1 MPRPT
6 HRVDRS
12 TQWAVI
18 LTAVGIVALA
28 LSAATL
34 PSTVSTDAPGGGG
47 ANESSS
53 GFFADL
59 EETAVDDSDIGV
71 PGWIVAGLMALGFVF
86 AAVYIITEPKQ
97 ALVTAGVVTAAVAAL
112 LVVLFVL
119 SEIFNVFGGSGGGT
133 DSLLSGDGGLFGSE
147 EVASPAVDSSVL
159 VVGLLVGVVLIVAVV
174 ALYGATGDATGGEE
188 TVRQAADGDGNGVE
202 GVGRAAG
209 RAADRIEAQAG
220 VDNEVFRA
228 WREMATLLS
237 ADRPETSTP
246 GEFAATATAA
256 GMDREDVDELTRL
269 FEEVRYGDAPPT
281 EERERRALDILRRI
295 EETYAG
301 EGDRQ

>member
-1 MPRPT
+1 
-6 HRVDRS
+6 VDRS

-34 PSTVSTDAPGGGG
+34 PSTVSTDSPGGGG

-59 EETAVDDSDIGV
+59 EEAVIDDSDIGI
-71 PGWIVAGLMALGFVF
+71 PGWILTGLMTLGLVF
-86 AAVYIITEPKQ
+86 AAVYVFTEPKQ

-112 LVVLFVL
+112 LAVLFVL
-119 SEIFNVFGGSGGGT
+119 SEVFDVFGGGGGGSG
-133 DSLLSGDGGLFGSE
+133 SLLSGDGSLFGSQE
-147 EVASPAVDSSVL
+147 AASPAVDSSL
-159 VVGLLVGVVLIVAVV
+159 LAVGLVVGVVLIVAVV
-174 ALYGATGDATGGEE
+174 ALYGATGDATGGAE
-188 TVRQAADGDGNGVE
+188 TDRQAAADDSNGIE

-209 RAADRIEAQAG
+209 RAADRIEAQASVG
-220 VDNEVFRA
+220 NEVFRA
-228 WREMATLLS
+228 WREMATRLS

-256 GMDREDVDELTRL
+256 GMDPEDVGELTEL
-269 FEEVRYGDAPPT
+269 FEEVRYGDTPPT

-295 EETYAG
+295 EETYADG
-301 EGDRQ
+301 EDPP